1 MPKHQ
6 LFTPRKFI
14 TRRQFMMAGGALVG
28 MAMLGGGHTPLD
40 AAEREANTDRYTLTL
55 GYSERKFGEVRLRTR
70 TYNGSLPGP
79 LIVTRPGRNLRI
91 AVVNGLPPNP
101 PATPPPGIDPE
112 NNPYDFNTTNLHLHG
127 MQVIPHLFA
136 PLGTS
141 NPASR
146 MIAIN
151 PGERLTYDFRLPG
164 DHPCGLYWYHP
175 HHHGSATVQVGGGMA
190 GLILVKG
197 PIDEVPEIA
206 AARDE
211 LLAIQNP
218 KVNPLADGKWGWE
231 PIAYKSP
238 AKGGFSFTTALEFIT
253 VNGEPVMLIDRRGRK
268 PATIAGKLKTFRMK
282 PGEVMRLR
290 ILNGT
295 DGIPMQLVLPGF
307 EVYVIAQDGV
317 NLLKPERAAEDAK
330 TAIRMAPGNRIEL
343 LIRAP
348 RHPASAA
355 LSALPQRV
363 SSPALLSEAMGEMMA
378 MPELELAN
386 FVVAGAPRR
395 MEIPQVLPPP
405 RREYPLIADGEIV
418 ARRRVEFAMQTG
430 SKRILTGIEFTL
442 GGKLYQ
448 ETRVDTVVKL
458 GTAEEWTLANKSDG
472 IHPFH
477 MHVNS
482 FEVIGTPWDPNYH
495 RLHDTI
501 WLPPFSE
508 TKMRVRFKQ
517 WQGKSVYH
525 CHILAH
531 EDTAMIA
538 NFLIE

>member
-1 MPKHQ
+1 MPKRQ
-6 LFTPRKFI
+6 LSTGPKLV
-14 TRRQFMMAGGALVG
+14 TRRQFLMTGGAFVG
-28 MAMLGGGHTPLD
+28 TTMLGGARALVE
-40 AAEREANTDRYTLTL
+40 AAEREAGTDRYALSI
-55 GYSERKFGEVRLRTR
+55 GYSERKFGEFLLRTR
-70 TYNGSLPGP
+70 TYNGGLPGP
-79 LIVTRPGRNLRI
+79 LMITRPGRKLRI
-91 AVVNGLPPNP
+91 EVVNELPPNP
-101 PATPPPGIDPE
+101 SATPPPGVDPE
-112 NNPYDFNTTNLHLHG
+112 NNPYDFNTTNLHMHG

-136 PLGTS
+136 PVGTS

-151 PGERLTYDFRLPG
+151 SGERLIYDFRLPD

-190 GLILVKG
+190 GLILVRG
-197 PIDEVPEIA
+197 PIDQLPEIA

-218 KVNPLADGKWGWE
+218 KVNPLGDGKWGWE
-231 PIAYKSP
+231 PVAYKP
-238 AKGGFSFTTALEFIT
+238 AAEGGYSFTTAVEFIT
-253 VNGEPVMLIDRRGRK
+253 VNGEPVVVIDRRGKK
-268 PATIAGKLKTFRMK
+268 PATIDGKLRTFRMK

-307 EVYVIAQDGV
+307 EVFVIGQDGV

-348 RHPASAA
+348 RHPASAI
-355 LSALPQRV
+355 LSALPRMA

-378 MPELELAN
+378 MPEIRLAS
-386 FVVAGAPRR
+386 FAVAGTPRK
-395 MEIPQVLPPP
+395 MEIPETLPAP
-405 RREYPLIADGEIV
+405 RREYPLITDSEIV
-418 ARRRVEFAMQTG
+418 ARRRVEFTMRTG
-430 SKRILTGIEFTL
+430 SKRILTGIEFL
-442 GGKLYQ
+442 IDGRLYR
-448 ETRVDTVVKL
+448 ETRVDTSVKL

-477 MHVNS
+477 LHVNS
-482 FEVIGTPWDPNYH
+482 FEVIGTPWDPSYH

-517 WQGKSVYH
+517 WRGKSVYH
-525 CHILAH
+525 CHILPH

-538 NFLIE
+538 NFLIK

>member
-1 MPKHQ
+1 MPNRTPKHQ
-6 LFTPRKFI
+6 FI
-14 TRRQFMMAGGALVG
+14 TRRQFVQASGALAG
-28 MAMLGGGHTPLD
+28 MAMLGGARTLVD
-40 AAEREANTDRYTLTL
+40 AAEHGTDPDRYRLTV
-55 GYSERKFGEVRLRTR
+55 GYSERKFGEFRLRTR

-79 LIVTRPGRNLRI
+79 LMITRPGRNLRI

-101 PATPPPGIDPE
+101 SAIPPPGIDPE
-112 NNPYDFNTTNLHLHG
+112 NNPYDFSTTNLHLHG

-136 PLGTS
+136 PVGTS

-151 PGERLTYDFRLPG
+151 GGERLTYDFHLPG
-164 DHPCGLYWYHP
+164 DHPSGLYWYHP

-197 PIDEVPEIA
+197 PIDEVPEVA

-218 KVNPLADGKWGWE
+218 KVNPLAGGKWGWE
-231 PIAYKSP
+231 PAAYKSP
-238 AKGGFSFTTALEFIT
+238 DEGGFSFTTAIEFIT
-253 VNGEPVMLIDRRGRK
+253 VNGEPVMLIDRRGKK
-268 PATIAGKLKTFRMK
+268 PTTTTGKLETFRMK
-282 PGEVMRLR
+282 PEEVMRLR

-307 EVYVIAQDGV
+307 EVYVIGADGV
-317 NLLKPERAAEDAK
+317 NLLKPERAGEDAR
-330 TAIRMAPGNRIEL
+330 TAIRMAPGNRIEV

-348 RHPASAA
+348 RHPTSAT
-355 LSALPQRV
+355 LSALPQMA

-378 MPELELAN
+378 MPGLELAS

-395 MEIPQVLPPP
+395 MELPASLPPP
-405 RREYPLIADGEIV
+405 RREYPLIADSEIV
-418 ARRRVEFAMQTG
+418 ARRRVEFTMRTG
-430 SKRILTGIEFTL
+430 SKSILTGIEFL
-442 GGKLYQ
+442 IDGKRYQ
-448 ETRVDTVVKL
+448 ETRVDTEVKV

-482 FEVIGTPWDPNYH
+482 FEVIGTPWDPKYH

-501 WLPPFSE
+501 WLAPFSE
-508 TKMRVRFKQ
+508 TRMRVRFKQ
-517 WQGKSVYH
+517 WRGKSVYH
-525 CHILAH
+525 CHILPH
-531 EDTAMIA
+531 EDSAMIA
-538 NFLIE
+538 NFLIK

>member
-1 MPKHQ
+1 M
-6 LFTPRKFI
+6 R
-14 TRRQFMMAGGALVG
+14 ASGALAG
-28 MAMLGGGHTPLD
+28 MAMLGGARTIVD
-40 AAEREANTDRYTLTL
+40 AAEHGADADRYTLTV
-55 GYSERKFGEVRLRTR
+55 GYSERKFGEFRLRTR
-70 TYNGSLPGP
+70 TYNSSLPGP

-136 PLGTS
+136 PVGTS

-151 PGERLTYDFRLPG
+151 GGESLTYDFHLPG
-164 DHPCGLYWYHP
+164 DHPSGLYWYHP

-218 KVNPLADGKWGWE
+218 KVNPLAGREWGWE
-231 PIAYKSP
+231 PAAYKAPS
-238 AKGGFSFTTALEFIT
+238 KGGFSFTTALEFIT
-253 VNGEPVMLIDRRGRK
+253 VNGEPVMLIDRRGKK
-268 PATIAGKLKTFRMK
+268 PTAIAGELKTFRMK
-282 PGEVMRLR
+282 PQEVMRLR

-295 DGIPMQLVLPGF
+295 DGILMQLVLPGF
-307 EVYVIAQDGV
+307 EVYVIGQDGM
-317 NLLKPERAAEDAK
+317 NLLKPERAGEDAK

-348 RHPASAA
+348 RHPTSAT
-355 LSALPQRV
+355 LSALPQMA

-378 MPELELAN
+378 MPELKFAS

-395 MEIPQVLPPP
+395 MEIPKSLPPP
-405 RREYPLIADGEIV
+405 RREYPLIADREIV
-418 ARRRVEFAMQTG
+418 ARRRVEFTMRTG
-430 SKRILTGIEFTL
+430 SKRILTGIEFL
-442 GGKLYQ
+442 IDGKLYQ
-448 ETRVDTVVKL
+448 ETRVDTEVKV

-477 MHVNS
+477 LHVNS
-482 FEVIGTPWDPNYH
+482 FEVIGTPWDPNY
-495 RLHDTI
+495 RRVQDTI

-508 TKMRVRFKQ
+508 TRIRVRFKQ
-517 WQGKSVYH
+517 WRGKSVYH
-525 CHILAH
+525 CHMLPH

-538 NFLIE
+538 NLLIG

>member
-6 LFTPRKFI
+6 LFTRRKFI
-14 TRRQFMMAGGALVG
+14 TRRQFMVAGGALVG
-28 MAMLGGGHTPLD
+28 MTMLGGGRTLLD
-40 AAEREANTDRYTLTL
+40 AAEDEANTDRYALTL
-55 GYSERKFGEVRLRTR
+55 GYSERKFGEFRLRTR

-136 PLGTS
+136 PVGTS

-151 PGERLTYDFRLPG
+151 SGQRLTYDFRLPD

-175 HHHGSATVQVGGGMA
+175 HHHGSATVQVAGGMA

-197 PIDEVPEIA
+197 SIDQVPEIA

-218 KVNPLADGKWGWE
+218 KVNPLGDGKWGWE
-231 PIAYKSP
+231 PIAYRP
-238 AKGGFSFTTALEFIT
+238 AAEGGFSFTTAIEFIT
-253 VNGEPVMLIDRRGRK
+253 VNGEPVMLIDRRGKK
-268 PATIAGKLKTFRMK
+268 PATIAGRLKTFRMK

-307 EVYVIAQDGV
+307 EIFVIAQDGV

-348 RHPASAA
+348 RHPASAV
-355 LSALPQRV
+355 LSALPQMA

-378 MPELELAN
+378 TPEIRLAS
-386 FVVAGAPRR
+386 FTVAGAPRR
-395 MEIPQVLPPP
+395 MEIPETLPPP
-405 RREYPLIADGEIV
+405 RREYPLIADSEIV
-418 ARRRVEFAMQTG
+418 KRRRVEFTMRTG
-430 SKRILTGIEFTL
+430 SKRILTGIEFL
-442 GGKLYQ
+442 LNGKLYQ
-448 ETRVDTVVKL
+448 ETRVDTSVKL

-482 FEVIGTPWDPNYH
+482 FEVIGTPRDPNYH

-525 CHILAH
+525 CHILPH
-531 EDTAMIA
+531 EDSAMIA
-538 NFLIE
+538 NFLIG